1 MTVEPLDLKLVL
13 DAYGVP
19 DPSIVGKL
27 QKRRKNPDGSWGSPV
42 FLDYVGHAD
51 ITKILIEVDPLW
63 NWEPIEWR
71 DGQPVMN
78 VSDGIATLWIRLTL
92 LGKTMIGCGS
102 APASKDDVC
111 KELIGDALR
120 NAAMRFG
127 IALALWSSAEWAE
140 TPDSAPKL
148 VERAVSNYKPSTAPA
163 PQRAAAPTDSPFGP
177 TDKQLGLIK
186 RLGWKG
192 DLPATKLE
200 ASALI
205 ERLKAQPE
213 QTPQTDEAPF

>member
-1 MTVEPLDLKLVL
+1 MTPEQIDLKLVL
-13 DAYGVP
+13 DAYAVP

-27 QKRRKNPDGSWGSPV
+27 PKRRKNADGSWGAPV

-63 NWEPIEWR
+63 NWEPVAWENGRPAITER
-71 DGQPVMN
+71 
-78 VSDGIATLWIRLTL
+78 DGIATLWVRVTL
-92 LGKTMIGCGS
+92 LGKTMLGCGS
-102 APASKDDVC
+102 VNASKEDLD

-127 IALALWSSAEWAE
+127 IALALWSNAEWAE
-140 TPDSAPKL
+140 TDHKPT
-148 VERAVSNYKPSTAPA
+148 VETVTRKYVSTSPA
-163 PQRAAAPTDSPFGP
+163 PQRVPAPADSPFGP
-177 TDKQLGLIK
+177 TEKQMGLIK

-192 DLPATKLE
+192 DPPATKLE

-213 QTPQTDEAPF
+213 QTAPNDEAPF

>member
-1 MTVEPLDLKLVL
+1 MTPEQIDLKLVL
-13 DAYGVP
+13 DAYAVP

-27 QKRRKNPDGSWGSPV
+27 PKRRKNADGSWGAPV

-63 NWEPIEWR
+63 NWEPVAWDNGRPAITER
-71 DGQPVMN
+71 
-78 VSDGIATLWIRLTL
+78 DGIATLWVRVTL
-92 LGKTMIGCGS
+92 LGKTMLGCGS
-102 APASKDDVC
+102 VNASKDDLD

-127 IALALWSSAEWAE
+127 IALALWSNAEWAE
-140 TPDSAPKL
+140 TETAKPQAPFELHHMSRK
-148 VERAVSNYKPSTAPA
+148 APA
-163 PQRAAAPTDSPFGP
+163 PQRASAAPDSPFGP
-177 TDKQLGLIK
+177 TEKQLGLIK

-192 DLPATKLE
+192 DPPATKLE

-213 QTPQTDEAPF
+213 QTAPDDEAPF

>member
-1 MTVEPLDLKLVL
+1 MTPEQIDLKLVL
-13 DAYGVP
+13 DAYAVP

-27 QKRRKNPDGSWGSPV
+27 PKRRKNADGSWGAPV

-63 NWEPIEWR
+63 NWEPVAWENGRPAITER
-71 DGQPVMN
+71 
-78 VSDGIATLWIRLTL
+78 DGIATLWVRVTL
-92 LGKTMIGCGS
+92 LGKTMLGCGS
-102 APASKDDVC
+102 VNASKEDLD

-127 IALALWSSAEWAE
+127 IALALWSNAEWAE
-140 TPDSAPKL
+140 TDHKPT
-148 VERAVSNYKPSTAPA
+148 VETVTRKYVSTSPA
-163 PQRAAAPTDSPFGP
+163 PQRVPAPSDSPFGP
-177 TDKQLGLIK
+177 TEKQLGLIK

-192 DLPATKLE
+192 DPPATKLE

-213 QTPQTDEAPF
+213 QTAPDDEAPF

>member
-1 MTVEPLDLKLVL
+1 MNPEPIDLKLVL

-71 DGQPVMN
+71 DGQPVIN
-78 VSDGIATLWIRLTL
+78 ESEGISTLWIRLTL

-102 APASKDDVC
+102 APSSKDDVA

-140 TPDSAPKL
+140 SPESAPKL

-163 PQRAAAPTDSPFGP
+163 PQRIPAPANSPFGP
-177 TDKQLGLIK
+177 TEKQLGLIK
-186 RLGWKG
+186 RLGWNG
-192 DLPATKLE
+192 EPPATKLE

-205 ERLKAQPE
+205 ERLKAQPAETEPE
-213 QTPQTDEAPF
+213 QEAPF